1 MLNKMTTYNLI
12 QVAAILLTGLVAG
25 LFYSYDCSVIRGF
38 RNIGDRE
45 YLIAFQSINR
55 AILNPYFFVSFVGS
69 LLVLPVAAW
78 LSYKSG
84 TPASFYLLIA
94 ATIVYAAG
102 VFGVTMFGNVPL
114 NNEVDQLN
122 IAGATPDAISALRH
136 KFETNWNR
144 LNAIRTYASI
154 LSFLLAILSLLKK
167 T

>member
-1 MLNKMTTYNLI
+1 
-12 QVAAILLTGLVAG
+12 
-25 LFYSYDCSVIRGF
+25 
-38 RNIGDRE
+38 
-45 YLIAFQSINR
+45 
-55 AILNPYFFVSFVGS
+55 
-69 LLVLPVAAW
+69 
-78 LSYKSG
+78 
-84 TPASFYLLIA
+84 
-94 ATIVYAAG
+94 
-102 VFGVTMFGNVPL
+102 MFGNVPL